1 MAKWTWM
8 WTVEVRKH
16 DRWVPTSEFSHLPLA
31 KKLLS
36 TLLGSWIDARIRR
49 VRAAFSTGAQACGL
63 CINCAQ
69 EALAAANE
77 QLAKDRRHMDDLEA
91 EIRVLRA
98 TDKNTDYA
106 AKWRHATAVLDRV
119 MKDCN
124 GLTDPELSRP
134 SAETLIAVRDLLAAQ
149 EANP

>member
-1 MAKWTWM
+1 MNT
-8 WTVEVRKH
+8 TCVCG
-16 DRWVPTSEFSHLPLA
+16 DR
-31 KKLLS
+31 
-36 TLLGSWIDARIRR
+36 LGT
-49 VRAAFSTGAQACGL
+49 TGAQACGL

-106 AKWRHATAVLDRV
+106 AKWRHATDVLDRV